1 MSKIHIAI
9 VRLLILT
16 CGVEREKVVTVEE
29 LRVLTF
35 LPLPDEDVIEGV
47 VDVVLDDDEEL
58 LVPVPVDPHPPP
70 RLVEGAGG
78 VCELE
83 VPRPRVPRHPL
94 HRHRVLVRHV
104 QPPQLEPS
112 HRIFVSIIKHLLRPL
127 YYLPCT
133 MFLRIWTPLWN
144 IFCQLVAASA
154 VSTWCSLSPHQASRP
169 ESSVFT

>member
-1 MSKIHIAI
+1 MA
-9 VRLLILT
+9 
-16 CGVEREKVVTVEE
+16 VEE
-29 LRVLTF
+29 LRVLAF

-78 VCELE
+78 VSQLQ
-83 VPRPRVPRHPL
+83 VPRPRVLGHPL

-112 HRIFVSIIKHLLRPL
+112 HRIYVSIINSAANRLIGEVVQSRRRPL
-127 YYLPCT
+127 LGP
-133 MFLRIWTPLWN
+133 
-144 IFCQLVAASA
+144 
-154 VSTWCSLSPHQASRP
+154 SPG
-169 ESSVFT
+169 